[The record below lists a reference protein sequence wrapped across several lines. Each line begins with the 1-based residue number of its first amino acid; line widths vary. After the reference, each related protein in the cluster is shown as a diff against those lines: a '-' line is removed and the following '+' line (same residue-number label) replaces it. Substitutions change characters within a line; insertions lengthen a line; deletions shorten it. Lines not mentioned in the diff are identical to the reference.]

1 MTRLQNSLFAF
12 LLCIILLFTACQSAP
27 ASSGG
32 ADKPQSIASEPS
44 AAEIATLTARLVDIS
59 GNQLLLAGDE
69 VIRRVLR
76 PCAAVY
82 AVVFP
87 GE

>member
-1 MTRLQNSLFAF
+1 MSLCSVSSVLNNSCSTDKYSAHRPSVSFAYGDF
-12 LLCIILLFTACQSAP
+12 LHVIGL
-27 ASSGG
+27 
-32 ADKPQSIASEPS
+32 
-44 AAEIATLTARLVDIS
+44 ARVNGFDIS
-59 GNQLLLAGDE
+59 AVGDVHHHAGDE